1 MLSFA
6 VGIRSLAS
14 SGVSASDPAP
24 DYDLTS
30 VKAKSVIVA
39 MFLSPLDSSHRRQ
52 TAPTRAQE
60 QPAKHVVARADLT
73 SILLGAS
80 PLQELRHHLFQ
91 PVGLDTASF
100 LAIPTMSVAARSLQQ
115 ARPATP

>member
-1 MLSFA
+1 M
-6 VGIRSLAS
+6 GIRSLAS

-30 VKAKSVIVA
+30 VKAKSVTVA
-39 MFLSPLDSSHRRQ
+39 MFLSPVDSSHHLQ
-52 TAPTRAQE
+52 TAPTRAQV

-73 SILLGAS
+73 SILSGAS

-91 PVGLDTASF
+91 PVGLDTASS
-100 LAIPTMSVAARSLQQ
+100 LATPTMSVAARSRQQ
-115 ARPATP
+115 APPVTP